1 MAFALSRM
9 MSYRTRRRAAA
20 AAPKGNPAAAVAL
33 PARHP
38 RVGLWVLSTF
48 AVIASLVAISGLVI
62 GPQNTDMMMVV
73 LPLALF
79 WSVVVCVG
87 FSVRSALAN
96 VLRPLSNRL
105 GIVSAEVE
113 ASADEAALQRMPE
126 ATLERLA
133 RMVRTER
140 NRATLHPHLART
152 LVHAA

>member
-20 AAPKGNPAAAVAL
+20 AAPL
-33 PARHP
+33 PVRHP

-62 GPQNTDMMMVV
+62 GPQNADMMMMVV

-87 FSVRSALAN
+87 FAVRAALAN
-96 VLRPLSNRL
+96 VLRPLSHRL

-113 ASADEAALQRMPE
+113 ASADEAALPRMPE

-140 NRATLHPHLART
+140 NRATLHPHLSHT
-152 LVHAA
+152 LVPAA

>member
-62 GPQNTDMMMVV
+62 GPQNTDMMVV

-87 FSVRSALAN
+87 FAVRAALAN
-96 VLRPLSNRL
+96 VLRPLSHRL

-113 ASADEAALQRMPE
+113 ASADEAALPRMPE

>member
-20 AAPKGNPAAAVAL
+20 AAPL
-33 PARHP
+33 PVRHP

-62 GPQNTDMMMVV
+62 GPQNADMMMVV

-87 FSVRSALAN
+87 FAVRAALAN
-96 VLRPLSNRL
+96 VLRPLSQRL
-105 GIVSAEVE
+105 GVVSAEVE
-113 ASADEAALQRMPE
+113 GAADEGTMPRMPE

-140 NRATLHPHLART
+140 NRATLHPHLAHT
-152 LVHAA
+152 LMPAA